1 MNTPQCKIS
10 KGLAAN
16 TTSHGPVEQ
25 GAPMDRHVSGSG
37 LFLRRL
43 SWTPRKKPGVKKT
56 SGDGIQRNPEKI
68 RVPKTVLV

>member
-1 MNTPQCKIS
+1 MNTPQCKIF

-16 TTSHGPVEQ
+16 ATSHGPVEQ

-43 SWTPRKKPGVKKT
+43 SWTPRKKPGVAAGL
-56 SGDGIQRNPEKI
+56 SGLGRAIGRAG
-68 RVPKTVLV
+68 LGFG